1 MHNFKLQNLLAFL
14 IAIIITLLQ
23 MFITERNLFYFITS
37 SADISAASNCPISI
51 LSWNLLEQNIN
62 SNIDDIENLFRDYK
76 FYITY

>member
-23 MFITERNLFYFITS
+23 MFITERNLFYFITLS
-37 SADISAASNCPISI
+37 SDISAASNCLISI

-62 SNIDDIENLFRDYK
+62 SNIEDIENLFRDYK
-76 FYITY
+76 FYISY